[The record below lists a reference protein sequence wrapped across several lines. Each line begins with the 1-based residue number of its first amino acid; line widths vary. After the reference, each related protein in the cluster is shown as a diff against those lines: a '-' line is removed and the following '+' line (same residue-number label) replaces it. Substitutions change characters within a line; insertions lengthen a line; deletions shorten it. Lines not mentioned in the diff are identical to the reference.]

1 MSKSNPTPPQK
12 QPSAAEP
19 HEPHSFA
26 EVVAEA
32 APITSAMPSVPR
44 VISLIVL
51 VAVLLLIS
59 VLFFRVMATFLVP
72 LFLAAVLTVVFKP
85 LHSWV
90 LEKLGGRNQLAALAT
105 TTLISLGVVVPTTML
120 GWMAF
125 VETSQIV
132 RVVQA
137 SADVESPPAVE
148 GEEAAAMPDGVDH
161 KEEHDEAIEDD
172 AQAGMSKALTAWM
185 RPFTEWYRVN
195 MNEEFDPAKL
205 AQSAA
210 QEVVKVGWVGVQAV
224 VGLLV
229 GTAIMIFA
237 LYFFLADGPKIV
249 ETLMHLSPL
258 DDDYERELLMQFS
271 SVSRAVVLATLLSA
285 FVQGILGG
293 IGYYFVIDDWAPA
306 AVLAQHGGELA
317 NVPPSL
323 RVHPPVILLTVLTM
337 LLAIV
342 PFVGATAVWIPVAL
356 WVYFAQGDLWPAV
369 GMTIYGFAV
378 VSSIDNL
385 IKPWV
390 LHGQSNLHPLLAL
403 LSVLGGLQFL
413 GPIGILVGPMLVAF
427 MQALLL
433 MLRKELDVIAE
444 ENGEVSKT
452 RLKARRASAGAIP
465 RG

>member
-1 MSKSNPTPPQK
+1 MSKSKPTPPAEK
-12 QPSAAEP
+12 PEPSEGSDI
-19 HEPHSFA
+19 HSI
-26 EVVAEA
+26 AEA
-32 APITSAMPSVPR
+32 IDDAPPLSVSMPGVPR

-51 VAVLLLIS
+51 VAVLLGIS

-85 LHSWV
+85 LHVWILNKV
-90 LEKLGGRNQLAALAT
+90 GGRNQLAALAT
-105 TTLISLGVVVPTTML
+105 TTLITLGVVVPTALL

-132 RVVQA
+132 RVVQTN
-137 SADVESPPAVE
+137 ADTEAPAAAE
-148 GEEAAAMPDGVDH
+148 GEEDSVIPDGVDH
-161 KEEHDEAIEDD
+161 KEEQEDAAEDEA
-172 AQAGMSKALTAWM
+172 AGGVGKALTAWM
-185 RPFTEWYRVN
+185 QPFAEWYRVN
-195 MNEEFDPAKL
+195 MNEEFEPAKL
-205 AQSAA
+205 AQNAA
-210 QEVVKVGWVGVQAV
+210 QQVVKVGWVGVQA
-224 VGLLV
+224 LV
-229 GTAIMIFA
+229 GFLVGMAIMIFA

-258 DDDYERELLMQFS
+258 DDDYERELLVQFAT
-271 SVSRAVVLATLLSA
+271 VSRAVVLATLLSA

-306 AVLAQHGGELA
+306 NALAQYGGDIDQ
-317 NVPPSL
+317 VPENL
-323 RVHPPVILLTVLTM
+323 RIHPPVILLTVLTM

-356 WVYFAQGDLWPAV
+356 WVYFAQGDLWPAI

-403 LSVLGGLQFL
+403 LSVLGGLQLL

-444 ENGEVSKT
+444 EAEENGDSVPKP
-452 RLKARRASAGAIP
+452 A
-465 RG
+465 